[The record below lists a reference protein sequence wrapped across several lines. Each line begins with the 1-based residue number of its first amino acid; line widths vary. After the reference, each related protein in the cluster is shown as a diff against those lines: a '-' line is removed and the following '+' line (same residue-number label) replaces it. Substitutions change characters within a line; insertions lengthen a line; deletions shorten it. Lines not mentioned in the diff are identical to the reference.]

1 MARKKILIVGGGTAG
16 WLSAI
21 VLHKKYDVHLVE
33 SLVLTKDFLMTLQYS
48 GKTEKF
54 QNILKSFYMAK

>member
-33 SLVLTKDFLMTLQYS
+33 SPYIPTV
-48 GKTEKF
+48 GVG
-54 QNILKSFYMAK
+54 